1 MIIDG
6 EQQALENLMKL
17 IEDNCKV
24 RDGAQQ
30 NIEAAIAKLMVESQN
45 RGIER
50 KPLSEF
56 DLLHRTQ

>member
-17 IEDNCKV
+17 IEDNCQV

-30 NIEAAIAKLMVESQN
+30 NIEAAIAKLMVESRN
-45 RGIER
+45 CVLASSSWSHKRI
-50 KPLSEF
+50 SS
-56 DLLHRTQ
+56 